1 MNLKSLLPQKTK
13 KEILKTL
20 KRKKFENIDAI
31 KTIEKFFIK
40 KRNYVFK
47 MPPPS
52 TPVILLLSGGLDS
65 TISWAILTKIYGL
78 IVYPLVRISPE
89 SGNELRKTKK
99 TLKFFSKFFKK
110 EFPNLFRKPFF
121 FKDISLIPEIHKKYL
136 TNLRTDKN
144 KLFNFITSNNEFL
157 TEIPDFMSR
166 FISPALQYRNLIY
179 IREKKK
185 INTVFLGL
193 VASDGDAV
201 KAQTF
206 TSLRSMMFNAC
217 NTTQDYKLQISSI
230 AIEKEL
236 GHFLAGKDLVKI
248 GSKLEFP
255 IEKTWS
261 CQKNG
266 SRYHC
271 GKCPNCGNRKYK
283 FSNAG
288 VDDKTIYLS
297 NYKSSLIFFYYK
309 KYFQPYFPLLHK
321 ALKYAYNK
329 IIH

>member
-166 FISPALQYRNLIY
+166 FISPALQYKNLIY

-230 AIEKEL
+230 A
-236 GHFLAGKDLVKI
+236 
-248 GSKLEFP
+248 